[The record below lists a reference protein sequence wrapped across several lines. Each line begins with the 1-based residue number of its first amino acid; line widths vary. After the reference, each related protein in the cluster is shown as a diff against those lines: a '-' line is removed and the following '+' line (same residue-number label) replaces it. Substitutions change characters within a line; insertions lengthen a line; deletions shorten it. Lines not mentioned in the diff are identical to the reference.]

1 MSAIETVFVSVL
13 RLSLTAA
20 VVVGLLL
27 CLRRWLPGM
36 RSPKLLHLLWI
47 LVLAKLLIPLPLT
60 SPISIEWLLP
70 PSLTAIWQLD
80 APTSGQ
86 HVSSVQLPDAEG
98 IEAGN
103 DDGAAATGHNEQA
116 AGRDGQAAAGSE
128 AEAATGRG
136 AEASAGV
143 AGELPA
149 GRSQPAASRS
159 ELPSAE
165 DGSSLADRATLQTV
179 DRWLAALAIVWLSG
193 AVLLALGFVAVAR
206 RSERR
211 WRSARRIDS
220 PQALSV
226 LQDCQR
232 RLGIR
237 RAIPLY
243 AVDGPA
249 SPWIG
254 GLLRP
259 RIYLPEA
266 LVAQATPEALTHVL
280 LHELLHY
287 RRRDLWLGGLW
298 MAALCLHWFN
308 PLVWLGQR
316 AMNADRELAC
326 DAAVLEALGEREAAA
341 YGSTLLLLARF
352 GSEPG
357 VLLAPR
363 SYFLHTPSQMKRRIV
378 MITQYKSG
386 GYRLSILALLAVVVL
401 GVVLLTQ
408 ARNGSEPSVPVAEE
422 ARPEAQHVRI
432 DRPIPTFRWFASL
445 DRAQD
450 FAPYTFKVPDTLPTG
465 YRFVGATFNENFS
478 KAEKADLIEL
488 VTMTFKSEKA
498 MTDIDSLQ
506 IDIERGPGS
515 LLEHNLLNG
524 ARTSTSSDLQPAY
537 RQEDL
542 VLGERQGVRYTSD
555 LGHSFVWDE
564 GDLTYA
570 IDYDPAAISEA
581 ELAEMIASFVLPA
594 QASGVDY
601 KGEGNSI
608 PLYDDTDLRQAAT
621 LLGFPVKVPY
631 TLSDHGLTLIDA
643 MMHQP
648 DAWNTE
654 LYIHAPAAALV
665 TTYRVTGRSDI
676 YEINDTLEVYQSRE
690 VAVDTSKLES
700 LGRLDIDGIQ
710 IAIYE
715 DREHQ
720 YWPAIPLDRDRHQFK
735 SQTYYV
741 WQQDGVYYTV
751 FFLGLDAHREDTLR
765 ALMRSALYSADMA

>member
-1 MSAIETVFVSVL
+1 MSAIETAFVSVL

-20 VVVGLLL
+20 VVIGLLL

-47 LVLAKLLIPLPLT
+47 LVLAKLLVPLPLT
-60 SPISIEWLLP
+60 SPISIERLLP
-70 PSLTAIWQLD
+70 PSLTAIWQSS
-80 APTSGQ
+80 APATVDEPASMLLSG
-86 HVSSVQLPDAEG
+86 
-98 IEAGN
+98 EAGGMTYRGE
-103 DDGAAATGHNEQA
+103 DGAAAGRDEQA
-116 AGRDGQAAAGSE
+116 VTGRDGETLGVVGPQSTERSESAASQAAS
-128 AEAATGRG
+128 
-136 AEASAGV
+136 
-143 AGELPA
+143 
-149 GRSQPAASRS
+149 PAAP
-159 ELPSAE
+159 PSAE
-165 DGSSLADRATLQTV
+165 TASTATDPLLPQTAG
-179 DRWLAALAIVWLSG
+179 RWLAVLAMIWLGG
-193 AVLLALGFVAVAR
+193 AVVLGLTFAAAANR
-206 RSERR
+206 FAWR
-211 WRSARRIDS
+211 WRAARLVDS
-220 PQALSV
+220 PQVLSV
-226 LQDCQR
+226 LQQCQR

-243 AVDGPA
+243 AVDSSA

-266 LVAQATPEALTHVL
+266 LVDRATLETLTHVL

-298 MAALCLHWFN
+298 MLALCLHWFN

-316 AMNADRELAC
+316 AMSADRELAC

-352 GSEPG
+352 GSERG
-357 VLLAPR
+357 GSLAQR
-363 SYFLHTPSQMKRRIV
+363 SYFLHSSSQMKRRIV
-378 MITQYKSG
+378 MITQFRPSAS
-386 GYRLSILALLAVVVL
+386 RLSVIALLAIVVL
-401 GVVLLTQ
+401 SVILLTQ
-408 ARNGSEPSVPVAEE
+408 ARSGSEPSGQAVEE
-422 ARPEAQHVRI
+422 TRSEAQHLRI

-445 DRAQD
+445 DRALD
-450 FAPYTFKVPDTLPTG
+450 FAPYTFKVPDTIPTG

-488 VTMTFKSEKA
+488 VTMTFKSERI

-506 IDIERGPGS
+506 IYIERGPGS
-515 LLEHNLLNG
+515 LLEHNLLRG

-555 LGHSFVWDE
+555 LGDSFVWDE

-601 KGEGNSI
+601 KGEGNSF
-608 PLYDDTDLRQAAT
+608 PLYDDTDLRHAVT

-643 MMHQP
+643 MMHQTE
-648 DAWNTE
+648 AWNTD

-665 TTYRVTGRSDI
+665 TTYRVSGRSDI
-676 YEINDTLEVYQSRE
+676 YEMNDTLEVYQSRE
-690 VAVDTSKLES
+690 VTVDTSKLES
-700 LGRLDIDGIQ
+700 LGRLDIDGIP
-710 IAIYE
+710 IAMYA
-715 DREHQ
+715 DREHL
-720 YWPAIPLDRDRHQFK
+720 YWPAIPLDRDHLQFK

-765 ALMRSALYSADMA
+765 ALIRAAASSGAQLQQS